1 MKRRILL
8 VAAAWLLGAAL
19 TATAAT
25 AAVNALGSGL
35 LGQGSP
41 VLSEDEVQRRLADAA
56 RSESTPPPTT
66 STPPTTGS
74 PSPGTPSPGT
84 PAPSPSPAG
93 ARVLA
98 TTGGTVVASCAAGQA
113 TLLSWSPAQGYRT
126 DEVNRGPAAAASV
139 KFRADR
145 TELTVTVT
153 CAGDE
158 PRATTATDNRHGG

>member
-1 MKRRILL
+1 VKRRILL
-8 VAAAWLLGAAL
+8 VTAAWLLGAAL

-41 VLSEDEVQRRLADAA
+41 VLSEDEVQRRLASAA
-56 RSESTPPPTT
+56 PESTPPPAT
-66 STPPTTGS
+66 
-74 PSPGTPSPGT
+74 GTPIPGT
-84 PAPSPSPAG
+84 PAPSTSPAG
-93 ARVLA
+93 TRVLA
-98 TTGGTVVASCAAGQA
+98 TAGGTVVARCAAGQA

-139 KFRADR
+139 RFKADR

-158 PRATTATDNRHGG
+158 PQATTATDNRHGG